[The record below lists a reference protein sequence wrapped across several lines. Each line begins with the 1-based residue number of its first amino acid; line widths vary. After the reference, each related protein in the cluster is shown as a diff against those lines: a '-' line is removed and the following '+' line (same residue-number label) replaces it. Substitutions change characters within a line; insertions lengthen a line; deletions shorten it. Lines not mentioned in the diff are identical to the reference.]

1 MRCLVVGV
9 CVLMACM
16 PHPEP
21 GARSP
26 RQHAL
31 VIAVQPL
38 ADVPH
43 ELLDSARVAIE
54 TRHSATVLT
63 MPQRELPGNAF
74 TKVRTPRYRADTLIA
89 WLRGIRPDSVDLI
102 IGITD
107 KDISITKHDSTGAI
121 KAPAWKYRDFGVFGL
136 GYIGG
141 PSCMVSTYRLGNPD
155 GQRYFDRLKK
165 IVVHELGH
173 NRALPHCPDTACV
186 MRDAVERISSIDAAG
201 ASFCAACLQRLDDGK
216 NGGR

>member
-21 GARSP
+21 DARSP

-102 IGITD
+102 IGITA
-107 KDISITKHDSTGAI
+107 KDISITKRDAFSRI

-155 GQRYFDRLKK
+155 G
-165 IVVHELGH
+165 
-173 NRALPHCPDTACV
+173 
-186 MRDAVERISSIDAAG
+186 
-201 ASFCAACLQRLDDGK
+201 
-216 NGGR
+216 